1 MTPPKKHGLGRGLS
15 GLIAGARP
23 AAVQPAEKTAT
34 PAAVPAKASSAPLI
48 KPSVVSAVPQ
58 SPFQQIALSKVAPS
72 PHQARRDF
80 DEQAIREL
88 ADSIRSEGL
97 LQPIVVRKKADK
109 FLLIAGERRL
119 RACQLLGLQSVSA
132 CVLETSEASSAVMG
146 LIENLQRRDL
156 NPIETALGYASL
168 MKDFDLTQEAVAE
181 RIGQPRAT
189 IANTLRLL
197 SLEREIQGFL
207 NKGALSVGHA
217 KVLLGLDSSDMR
229 LLLARKI
236 IEEGLSVRD
245 AEVEVLRLKRD
256 AGKKIVRNTP
266 AQAQSAVI
274 TDLEKRLCSRL
285 NTHVALKHGPKH
297 GKIIIEYAG
306 NEDLQRILERLGLE

>member
-1 MTPPKKHGLGRGLS
+1 MTPLKKHGLGRGLS
-15 GLIAGARP
+15 GLIAGAKP
-23 AAVQPAEKTAT
+23 SVQPAEKAPVAASAAKSPMVAAAVKSAAA
-34 PAAVPAKASSAPLI
+34 PAAPA
-48 KPSVVSAVPQ
+48 
-58 SPFQQIALSKVAPS
+58 SPFQQISLAKVAAS

-109 FLLIAGERRL
+109 FLLIAGERRW
-119 RACQLLGLQSVSA
+119 RACQLLGLQTISA

-168 MKDFDLTQEAVAE
+168 MKDFNLTQEAVAE
-181 RIGQPRAT
+181 RVAQPRAT

-197 SLEREIQGFL
+197 SLERDIQNFIT
-207 NKGALSVGHA
+207 KGSLSVGHA
-217 KVLLGLDSSDMR
+217 KVLLGVESPEMR
-229 LLLARKI
+229 LILARKI
-236 IEEGLSVRD
+236 IEESLSVRETEI
-245 AEVEVLRLKRD
+245 EVARLKRD
-256 AGKKIVRNTP
+256 GGKKMVRNTLE
-266 AQAQSAVI
+266 QAQSAVI
-274 TDLEKRLCSRL
+274 ADLEKRLSSRL

-297 GKIIIEYAG
+297 GKIVIEYSG